1 MINCSLLI
9 QITFISYDHNESFLS
24 SYFSYIIDPFTKIRK
39 RVSVFLKTWLLVMS
53 NTMIAALE
61 SLM

>member
-1 MINCSLLI
+1 MFNSSLLI

-24 SYFSYIIDPFTKIRK
+24 SYFSHIINPFAKIRK
-39 RVSVFLKTWLLVMS
+39 RVGVYLKTSLLVIS